1 MKKIIAL
8 SEVDRRA
15 IAAMLRR
22 DIAEQAIDPNPR
34 PPRRHSWAAKLYVA
48 KVPTGQTLCSG
59 TSLFPGVRRCWMYRL
74 KEFKDTTAP
83 STQCPDASTPIAEY
97 VQILKNKDE
106 ENPDPWMPRVFNVSG
121 INLTSAN
128 GFFPVHKTETGH
140 WLATPVVNT
149 TSESDTLER
158 FVMRSDWVGGLAAA
172 TFTNLSEPTWPD
184 ENGVVEDPLGIF
196 ADILGVGGQGL
207 SIRTRYGRHY
217 VIQAKCDQVDVPP
230 VDPVGSCEF
239 YVEGVGS
246 QCVVTT
252 SAMCTLLGGTY
263 GGNGTACP

>member
-1 MKKIIAL
+1 MGTDKNKKRYVITDSVQRRLQKISQDKYAEPPRIEKTRPEDPPLRLPDVMWGRAL
-8 SEVDRRA
+8 SGITAGGTGGEVTLYRYDKDNDTRTLLTDTIFARTFGSN
-15 IAAMLRR
+15 IAANTDVVLHR
-22 DIAEQAIDPNPR
+22 
-34 PPRRHSWAAKLYVA
+34 
-48 KVPTGQTLCSG
+48 VP
-59 TSLFPGVRRCWMYRL
+59 
-74 KEFKDTTAP
+74 
-83 STQCPDASTPIAEY
+83 
-97 VQILKNKDE
+97 
-106 ENPDPWMPRVFNVSG
+106 
-121 INLTSAN
+121 
-128 GFFPVHKTETGH
+128 GF
-140 WLATPVVNT
+140 WLAVPMGVSSST
-149 TSESDTLER
+149 SDTLER
-158 FVMRSDWVGGLAAA
+158 FVMRSDWVGGIAAA

-196 ADILGVGGQGL
+196 ADILGIGGQGL

-263 GGNGTACP
+263 GGNGTTC